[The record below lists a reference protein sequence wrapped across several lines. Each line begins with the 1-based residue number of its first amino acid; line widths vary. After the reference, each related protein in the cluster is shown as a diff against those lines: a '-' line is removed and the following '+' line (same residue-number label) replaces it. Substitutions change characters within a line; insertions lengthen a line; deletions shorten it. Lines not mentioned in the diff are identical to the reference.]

1 MIVLGIDP
9 GSTESGW
16 CAYDTDEKRPLAWG
30 KNDNSRVLNTCAGY
44 AGRREP
50 IIIEQMSGYGMTLGS
65 ELIAALE
72 WTGRFVEAA
81 GGTAYRIARRD
92 VKLHLC
98 DTARAGDAQVR
109 DAIIQR
115 YGGKEKAIG
124 RKKTPGPLYGIAGDA
139 WAALALCIV
148 WYEQKEASG
157 DEEQAATATNNQ
169 TRRSQGDNRSVRG
182 AAPASRARSWR
193 TPDQA

>member
-16 CAYDTDEKRPLAWG
+16 CEYDTDEKRPVEWG
-30 KNDNSRVLNTCAGY
+30 KNSNHELLC
-44 AGRREP
+44 GRAASASKSGRP
-50 IIIEQMSGYGMTLGS
+50 VIIEQMSGYGMTLGS

-81 GGTAYRIARRD
+81 GGSVYRIARRD

-98 DTARAGDAQVR
+98 ETVKAGDAQVR

-115 YGGKEKAIG
+115 YGGREKAIG
-124 RKKTPGPLYGIAGDA
+124 KKKTPGPLYGITGDV
-139 WAALALCIV
+139 WAALALAITFA
-148 WYEQKEASG
+148 ETAELTIREAL
-157 DEEQAATATNNQ
+157 
-169 TRRSQGDNRSVRG
+169 
-182 AAPASRARSWR
+182 
-193 TPDQA
+193 